1 MQAFSNVRPSDF
13 ARPIGDEDHSVL
25 VLRLV
30 SYASNKRGGAMS
42 ETSSIIGLVLLG
54 LTWWALRGM
63 DRKSDNRPPR

>member
-1 MQAFSNVRPSDF
+1 
-13 ARPIGDEDHSVL
+13 
-25 VLRLV
+25 
-30 SYASNKRGGAMS
+30 MS